1 MGGLIGASNAL
12 SVVTNSYAT
21 GAVTGAFMVGGL
33 LGYNS
38 STVSGS
44 YASGAVT
51 GSSGAVRVGGLTGG
65 LLSGGTISDSYA
77 TGAVS
82 GGAYR
87 GGLVGMVN
95 STTSYSISNTYATGV
110 VSSSGA
116 TYYGGL
122 VGSVVSTGTGSV
134 SNSFWNSDNTASAG
148 YGSAGT
154 GLSSTAMKTASN
166 FSAWSI
172 SSAGGSS
179 STWRI
184 YDGSTSPL
192 LRTFLTSLATD
203 KTTTYTGAVQYGIG
217 YGLSNI
223 TGTYASGTNAGTYY
237 SGTLYS
243 NQQGY
248 DLSGSGTLTIAKK
261 ALTVSGTT
269 AAGKTY
275 DGTNTAVITVGT
287 LSGFVGSETVSATAA
302 GSFDSREAG
311 VRSATASYTL
321 ANGTGLAGNYQLADT
336 TGHSATIEKAAV
348 EYPNEG
354 DDNKYSSSWVRF
366 RDEESSP
373 VLWPQR
379 VNGAIPAVEIRSP
392 GVRLPDRYNQRD
404 VVAVSDVKTQ

>member
-1 MGGLIGASNAL
+1 MGSN
-12 SVVTNSYAT
+12 T
-21 GAVTGAFMVGGL
+21 G
-33 LGYNS
+33 
-38 STVSGS
+38 TVSGS

-51 GSSGAVRVGGLTGG
+51 GSSGAVRVGGLVG
-65 LLSGGTISDSYA
+65 SVFNGGTISDSYA

-82 GGAYR
+82 GGTYR

-134 SNSFWNSDNTASAG
+134 SSSFWNSDNTSSAG
-148 YGSAGT
+148 DGSAGT
-154 GLSSTAMKTASN
+154 GLGSTAMKTASN

-172 SSAGGSS
+172 SLAGGSS

-248 DLSGSGTLTIAKK
+248 DLSGSGTLTISVP
-261 ALTVSGTT
+261 TS
-269 AAGKTY
+269 
-275 DGTNTAVITVGT
+275 
-287 LSGFVGSETVSATAA
+287 SSVGSSTTVLEPESMPFPLPPR
-302 GSFDSREAG
+302 G
-311 VRSATASYTL
+311 RSAVFIALDDIPTVTEDEVEFDLNQAS
-321 ANGTGLAGNYQLADT
+321 GG
-336 TGHSATIEKAAV
+336 
-348 EYPNEG
+348 
-354 DDNKYSSSWVRF
+354 
-366 RDEESSP
+366 
-373 VLWPQR
+373 
-379 VNGAIPAVEIRSP
+379 
-392 GVRLPDRYNQRD
+392 
-404 VVAVSDVKTQ
+404 

>member
-1 MGGLIGASNAL
+1 MPC
-12 SVVTNSYAT
+12 VVSNSYAT
-21 GAVTGAFMVGGL
+21 GAVTGAYWVGGL

-51 GSSGAVRVGGLTGG
+51 GSTGAVRVGGLMGS
-65 LLSGGTISDSYA
+65 LISGGTISDSYA

-82 GGAYR
+82 GGTYR
-87 GGLVGMVN
+87 GGLVGQIY
-95 STTSYSISNTYATGV
+95 STTSYAISNTYATGV

-116 TYYGGL
+116 SNYGGL
-122 VGSVVSTGTGSV
+122 VGYVVDQGTGSV
-134 SNSFWNSDNTASAG
+134 TNSFWNSDNTSSAG

-154 GLSSTAMKTASN
+154 GLGSTAMKTASN

-172 SSAGGSS
+172 SSSGGSS

-248 DLSGSGTLTIAKK
+248 DLSGSGTLTISAP
-261 ALTVSGTT
+261 TS
-269 AAGKTY
+269 
-275 DGTNTAVITVGT
+275 
-287 LSGFVGSETVSATAA
+287 SSVGSSTTVLDPDSETFPLPPR
-302 GSFDSREAG
+302 G
-311 VRSATASYTL
+311 RSAVLLELDSVDDGGKDQSEFDLHQAS
-321 ANGTGLAGNYQLADT
+321 GG
-336 TGHSATIEKAAV
+336 
-348 EYPNEG
+348 
-354 DDNKYSSSWVRF
+354 
-366 RDEESSP
+366 
-373 VLWPQR
+373 
-379 VNGAIPAVEIRSP
+379 
-392 GVRLPDRYNQRD
+392 
-404 VVAVSDVKTQ
+404 

>member
-1 MGGLIGASNAL
+1 M
-12 SVVTNSYAT
+12 
-21 GAVTGAFMVGGL
+21 
-33 LGYNS
+33 GYNTG
-38 STVSGS
+38 TVSGS

-51 GSSGAVRVGGLTGG
+51 GSSGAVLVGGLVG
-65 LLSGGTISDSYA
+65 SVFFGGTISDSYA

-82 GGAYR
+82 GGTYR

-122 VGSVVSTGTGSV
+122 IGSVTSASVGSVSS
-134 SNSFWNSDNTASAG
+134 SFWNSDNTASAG

-172 SSAGGSS
+172 SSSGGSS

-248 DLSGSGTLTIAKK
+248 DLSGSGTLTISVPTSSSVGSST
-261 ALTVSGTT
+261 TVLEPDT
-269 AAGKTY
+269 KIFRMPKRVL
-275 DGTNTAVITVGT
+275 TAVLMEAEVTG
-287 LSGFVGSETVSATAA
+287 SGDAEASAL
-302 GSFDSREAG
+302 E
-311 VRSATASYTL
+311 L
-321 ANGTGLAGNYQLADT
+321 HQ
-336 TGHSATIEKAAV
+336 
-348 EYPNEG
+348 
-354 DDNKYSSSWVRF
+354 
-366 RDEESSP
+366 
-373 VLWPQR
+373 
-379 VNGAIPAVEIRSP
+379 
-392 GVRLPDRYNQRD
+392 DRGG
-404 VVAVSDVKTQ
+404 